1 MINKTHKNLEVGDYV
16 RILSNAPNSMWE
28 TGYITDIN
36 QDGYLI
42 KYGQTDMFGSYG
54 LGIRKQASEL
64 QLI

>member
-1 MINKTHKNLEVGDYV
+1 MINNTHKNLKVGNYV
-16 RILSNAPNSMWE
+16 RILSNALNTMWE

-42 KYGQTDMFGSYG
+42 KYGRTGMLGCYG